1 VTRTTHIAKKTGA
14 EKTPA
19 AEPGPLVKLAIDL
32 GPLLIYLVSYWFT
45 KNVILST
52 AIFMGATA
60 LAILASKLLHGRIS
74 AMLLFSG
81 VMVLVLGGLTV
92 WLHDATFIKMK
103 PTAYYLMVAAVLTF
117 GLITNRPMLKMVLG
131 QAYPGLSDLG
141 WTKLTRNWAL
151 FFVAMAIANEAVWR
165 STSMDFWLGYKLWG
179 AMPATLLFAL
189 ANIPMLMKH
198 GLATEVAEQDPPLPP
213 QG

>member
-1 VTRTTHIAKKTGA
+1 VTGDRAVKAPADKR
-14 EKTPA
+14 EPA
-19 AEPGPLVKLAIDL
+19 AGLKLAIDL
-32 GPLLIYLVSYWFT
+32 GPLLVYLVAYWAT
-45 KNVILST
+45 KNIVLST
-52 AIFMGATA
+52 GIFMAAT
-60 LAILASKLLHGRIS
+60 LAAIVGSWITVRRVS

-81 VMVLVLGGLTV
+81 AMVLVFGGLTV

-103 PTAYYLMVAAVLTF
+103 PTVYYLMVAAILGF
-117 GLITNRPMLKMVLG
+117 GLFTDRPTLKLVLG

-165 STSMDFWLGYKLWG
+165 MTSMEFWLGYKLWG
-179 AMPATLLFAL
+179 AMPATILFAL
-189 ANIPMLMKH
+189 ANVPMLMKH
-198 GLATEVAEQDPPLPP
+198 GLTTEKAEDAALPP

>member
-1 VTRTTHIAKKTGA
+1 MTGEA
-14 EKTPA
+14 TLKPSNGKR
-19 AEPGPLVKLAIDL
+19 EPSAGVKLAIDL
-32 GPLLIYLVSYWFT
+32 GPLLAYLLAFWLT
-45 KNVILST
+45 KNIVLST
-52 AIFMGATA
+52 GIFMAAT
-60 LAILASKLLHGRIS
+60 LAAIAVSWITVRRVS

-81 VMVLVLGGLTV
+81 AMVLVFGGLTV

-103 PTAYYLMVAAVLTF
+103 PTVYYLMVAAILAF
-117 GLITNRPMLKMVLG
+117 GLWTDRPTLKLVLG

-165 STSMDFWLGYKLWG
+165 STSMEFWLGYKLWG

-189 ANIPMLMKH
+189 ANVPMLMKH
-198 GLATEVAEQDPPLPP
+198 GLTTEKAEDAALPP

>member
-1 VTRTTHIAKKTGA
+1 VTGDRAAQPSAGKR
-14 EKTPA
+14 EPA
-19 AEPGPLVKLAIDL
+19 AGLKLAIDL
-32 GPLLIYLVSYWFT
+32 GPLLVYLLAYWAT
-45 KNVILST
+45 RNIVLST
-52 AIFMGATA
+52 GIFMAAT
-60 LAILASKLLHGRIS
+60 LAAIVGSWITVRRVS

-81 VMVLVLGGLTV
+81 AMVLVFGGLTV

-103 PTAYYLMVAAVLTF
+103 PTVYYLMVAAILGF
-117 GLITNRPMLKMVLG
+117 GLFTDRPTLKLVLG

-165 STSMDFWLGYKLWG
+165 STSMEFWLGYKLWG
-179 AMPATLLFAL
+179 AMPATILFAL
-189 ANIPMLMKH
+189 ANVPMLMKH
-198 GLATEVAEQDPPLPP
+198 GLTTGKAEDAALPP

>member
-1 VTRTTHIAKKTGA
+1 MRTDVASN
-14 EKTPA
+14 PSDRR
-19 AEPGPLVKLAIDL
+19 EPTAGLKLAIDL
-32 GPLLIYLVSYWFT
+32 GPLLVYLVAYWLT
-45 KNVILST
+45 KNVVLST
-52 AIFMGATA
+52 GIFMAATFA
-60 LAILASKLLHGRIS
+60 AIAVSWLTVRRVS

-81 VMVLVLGGLTV
+81 AMVLVFGGLTV

-103 PTAYYLMVAAVLTF
+103 PTVYYVMVAAILGF
-117 GLITNRPMLKMVLG
+117 GLATDRPTLKAVLG

-165 STSMDFWLGYKLWG
+165 STSMEFWLGYKLWG
-179 AMPATLLFAL
+179 AMPATILFAL
-189 ANIPMLMKH
+189 ANVPMLMKH
-198 GLATEVAEQDPPLPP
+198 GLGADKAEDAALPP

>member
-1 VTRTTHIAKKTGA
+1 MTGDRA
-14 EKTPA
+14 VKAPADKREPA
-19 AEPGPLVKLAIDL
+19 AGLKLAIDL
-32 GPLLIYLVSYWFT
+32 GPLLVYLVAYWAT
-45 KNVILST
+45 KNIVLST
-52 AIFMGATA
+52 GIFMAAT
-60 LAILASKLLHGRIS
+60 LAAIVGSWITVRRVS

-81 VMVLVLGGLTV
+81 AMVLVFGGLTV

-103 PTAYYLMVAAVLTF
+103 PTVYYLMVAAILGF
-117 GLITNRPMLKMVLG
+117 GLFTDRPTLKLVLG

-165 STSMDFWLGYKLWG
+165 MTSMEFWLGYKLWG
-179 AMPATLLFAL
+179 AMPATILFAL
-189 ANIPMLMKH
+189 ANVPMLMKH
-198 GLATEVAEQDPPLPP
+198 GLTTEKAEDAALPP

>member
-1 VTRTTHIAKKTGA
+1 MRSDVALNPSDRR
-14 EKTPA
+14 
-19 AEPGPLVKLAIDL
+19 EPTAGLKLAIDL
-32 GPLLIYLVSYWFT
+32 GPLLIYLVVYWLTKNIVLSTGVFMAATFAAIAVSWFT
-45 KNVILST
+45 IRRV
-52 AIFMGATA
+52 
-60 LAILASKLLHGRIS
+60 S

-81 VMVLVLGGLTV
+81 AMVLVFGGLTV

-103 PTAYYLMVAAVLTF
+103 PTVYYVMVAAILGF
-117 GLITNRPMLKMVLG
+117 GLATDRPTLKQVLG

-165 STSMDFWLGYKLWG
+165 STSMEFWLGYKLWG
-179 AMPATLLFAL
+179 AMPATILFAL
-189 ANIPMLMKH
+189 ANVPMLMKH
-198 GLATEVAEQDPPLPP
+198 GLATDKAEDAALPP